1 MTTPK
6 AAGGDSAASTRAVDA
21 REVGSSAE
29 PALRR
34 ALSNRHIQM
43 IALGGAIGTGL
54 FYGSADAITLA
65 GPSILL
71 AYLLGGVTIFFVV
84 RAMGEMSVQSPTSGA
99 FSAYAYR
106 YWSPR
111 AGFISG
117 WNYWFNYVA
126 VSMVELSVV
135 GVYINYWFPTVPRW
149 LTAALVLLIITFVNI
164 VGVRA
169 FGEFEFWFALIK
181 VIAIIG
187 MIVLG
192 IVVIIM
198 GTNPGAGLPAPSFS
212 HLWNEGGFFPHG
224 VSGMAK
230 SLAVVMFSFGGIEL
244 IGITAGEADDPQR
257 SIPRAINQVVYRILI
272 FYIGALLVI
281 MAVVPWN
288 RIDGKLSPFVQI
300 FDSVGIG
307 VAAHILN
314 LVVLTAALSVYNSA
328 LYSNGRMLYSLSWQ
342 GNAPRS
348 FRQLSGRGVP
358 LLGVLVSSVVTVG
371 AVILAFAQPD
381 TAFPV
386 LMSTALASALINW
399 AMILITQLKFRQS
412 LTPKEVAQLRFK
424 LPGGR
429 LATAFA
435 LTMLGAVAV
444 LMAVLPDHQVAVV
457 VGPVWLLALFL
468 SYEVKT
474 RYQRARGR

>member
-1 MTTPK
+1 
-6 AAGGDSAASTRAVDA
+6 
-21 REVGSSAE
+21 
-29 PALRR
+29 
-34 ALSNRHIQM
+34 M

-54 FYGSADAITLA
+54 FYGSADAISLA
-65 GPSILL
+65 GPSILI
-71 AYLLGGVTIFFVV
+71 AYLLGGVTIFLVV
-84 RAMGEMSVQSPTSGA
+84 RAMGEMSVHSPTSGA

-135 GVYINYWFPTVPRW
+135 GVYINYWFPSVPRGV
-149 LTAALVLLIITFVNI
+149 TAALVLLIITFVNL

-181 VIAIIG
+181 VVAIIG

-192 IVVIIM
+192 IVVVIM
-198 GTNPGAGLPAPSFS
+198 GTNPGAGLPTPSFA

-230 SLAVVMFSFGGIEL
+230 SLTVVMFSFGGIEL

-272 FYIGALLVI
+272 FYIGALLII

-288 RIDGKLSPFVQI
+288 RIDGEISPFVQI

-314 LVVLTAALSVYNSA
+314 LVVLTAALSVYNSG

-371 AVILAFAQPD
+371 AVILAFAEPD

-399 AMILITQLKFRQS
+399 AMILITQFKFRQS
-412 LTPKEVAQLRFK
+412 LTPQEVAHLRFK

-429 LATAFA
+429 LATVLA
-435 LTMLGAVAV
+435 LGMLGVVAV
-444 LMAVLPDHQVAVV
+444 LMAVLPDSQVAVV
-457 VGPVWLLALFL
+457 VGPIWLLVLFL

-474 RYQRARGR
+474 RYQRVRGR